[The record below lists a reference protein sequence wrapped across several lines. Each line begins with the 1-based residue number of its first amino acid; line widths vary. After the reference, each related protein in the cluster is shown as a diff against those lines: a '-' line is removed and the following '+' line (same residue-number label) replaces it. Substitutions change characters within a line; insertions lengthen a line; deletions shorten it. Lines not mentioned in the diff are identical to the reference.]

1 MRFDRPISMIW
12 FEDFTVGHVFELGSV
27 TVSEA
32 DIIEFATRFDPQP
45 FHIDPDAALHTSF
58 GGLIASGW
66 HTGSLWMRMY
76 ADSVLSQTDSRG
88 SPGLDE
94 LRWRAPVRP
103 GDTLTGRTEVIDV
116 QPSSTDPTRGTVH
129 SRSSMTNQDGV
140 VVMTM
145 QARGLFGRRPT
156 GDVTD

>member
-1 MRFDRPISMIW
+1 MIW
-12 FEDFTVGHVFELGSV
+12 FEDFTVGRVFELGSV

-32 DIIEFATRFDPQP
+32 DIIAFATRFDPQP
-45 FHIDPDAALHTSF
+45 FHTDPIAALDSSF

-76 ADSVLSQTDSRG
+76 ADAVLSQTDSRG
-88 SPGLDE
+88 SPGME
-94 LRWRAPVRP
+94 EVRWLAPVRP

-116 QPSSTDPTRGTVH
+116 QPSSKDPMRGTVH
-129 SRSSMTNQDGV
+129 QRSSMTNQDGV

-145 QARGLFGRRPT
+145 QARGMFGRRPT
-156 GDVTD
+156 RDVTALS